1 MFKTVR
7 NLAVLGAGLSA
18 SAIVGW
24 LLLRDKKRDP
34 NGAATIIK
42 SYADESAAVA
52 QIVLPR
58 EVLDDVDDA
67 APEDGSA
74 APAGDD
80 FTQIKGIGPRYAA
93 ALHTVG
99 ITHYAQLAK
108 QNPDDLAARL
118 AAHVTVTAQRIRER
132 DWIGQAARLAQ
143 A

>member
-34 NGAATIIK
+34 NGATTIIK

-58 EVLDDVDDA
+58 EALDDA
-67 APEDGSA
+67 EPEDI
-74 APAGDD
+74 PTGDD
-80 FTQIKGIGPRYAA
+80 LTQIKGIGPRYAE
-93 ALHTVG
+93 ALQRVG
-99 ITHYAQLAK
+99 ITQYMQLAK

-118 AAHVTVTAQRIRER
+118 AAHVTITAQRIRER
-132 DWIGQAARLAQ
+132 DWIGQAAQLAQ
-143 A
+143 K